1 MSEVAKVVIM
11 TLLVEVDAVVV
22 VVVVKKIGE

>member
-1 MSEVAKVVIM
+1 MSEVAKLVII